1 MFFFDKKRYLYGT
14 INYNSHIM
22 NTKIELLEGS
32 IPCICPIGR
41 LDTTNSNDF
50 LEEVVKYTDATKLSG
65 SQKQEAGYLMM
76 DFSECSYI
84 SSSGIRVLL
93 TLEKKLKANGGNLFL
108 CCMSNEM
115 IQILD
120 MAGLAK
126 MFNLFDKITTA
137 LDEIKRLIN
146 KETNVETWQEGDISF
161 NLNINSVCEN
171 VVREWNDEGIASYK
185 ELCFSIGEGL
195 PAESVNDKNSPDKM
209 GFFTLL
215 NVAAFIPVD
224 NLSST
229 DFRCS
234 RDPERSGVM
243 VEKAI
248 SFDIYPQAVL
258 SVNCI
263 RTINVKALTD
273 IIFKKYDHKVSAAII
288 VDNNPG
294 KSMIYL
300 IFVINDNFL
309 KSLKGDEN
317 PDFLKFYDNFQTSQ
331 NLMPDDGQS
340 QLNTDY
346 NVNNKIFGVS
356 FELNELFEYKKDKS
370 LNNFLSEN
378 LSIINL
384 NDVKIIDFTG
394 EIVNP
399 VCWLFH
405 SDIIE
410 DAAKKRIEIQAEATF
425 KSNPVNSFLARR
437 LYPEASLIVIKSL
450 HGGYSA
456 STYQVETYDNDHR
469 RLRPTV
475 MKIANRAIITR
486 ESERCQLYSLPY
498 IFNNSAKVL
507 GTEFFGDY
515 GALSYNFVGISGEQT
530 KLKWLTK
537 YFEEWDFERL
547 EPLFD
552 KTFMQILKP
561 WYGQPVKKDIK
572 PFLDHDPTL
581 TFFPDLW
588 KAGESKFMISSDEKY
603 FIEKHSGQQ
612 LINPY
617 WFLKHVYPAK
627 RDLTISYN
635 TSVCHGDLNMQ
646 NILLDQDMNVY
657 LIDFSETKPRSIV
670 SDFARLEAIF
680 MIEHS
685 PASTYDELR
694 ETTAFLLDFYNSDRL
709 DKFPVTKYTGSYQAI
724 MDRNIN
730 LTRKM
735 RTYAFDSSLK
745 DPNLVP
751 YYFALLEWILPI
763 VCYSSAHENKQQLS
777 MIVSGMLCKKVVE
790 MLRLEI

>member
-1 MFFFDKKRYLYGT
+1 
-14 INYNSHIM
+14 M
-22 NTKIELLEGS
+22 NTKIELLEGF

-50 LEEVVKYTDATKLSG
+50 LEEVVKYTDGLKNSD
-65 SQKQEAGYLMM
+65 SQKQEAGYLLM

-93 TLEKKLKANGGNLFL
+93 TLEKKLKVNGGSLFI

-137 LDEIKRLIN
+137 IDEIIRLMN
-146 KETNVETWQEGDISF
+146 RETNVETWQEEDISF
-161 NLNINSVCEN
+161 NLIINNANEN
-171 VVREWNDEGIASYK
+171 VVREWNEEGIASYR

-215 NVAAFIPVD
+215 NVAAFIPYD
-224 NLSST
+224 HRSSP

-234 RDPERSGVM
+234 KDPERSGIL

-248 SFDIYPQAVL
+248 SIDIDYNALLNLSCKRAVNIKEL
-258 SVNCI
+258 
-263 RTINVKALTD
+263 AD
-273 IIFKKYDHKVSAAII
+273 IICKKFDHKVSAAII

-294 KSMIYL
+294 KSMLYL
-300 IFVINDNFL
+300 IFVINDIFL

-317 PDFLKFYDNFQTSQ
+317 PGFLKFYDNFQNTLS
-331 NLMPDDGQS
+331 NYGEN
-340 QLNTDY
+340 QLNNDD
-346 NVNNKIFGVS
+346 NGNKKIFGVS
-356 FELNELFEYKKDKS
+356 FELNELFEYRKGKT
-370 LNNFLSEN
+370 LNDFLSDN
-378 LSIINL
+378 LTIINL
-384 NDVKIIDFTG
+384 GDVKIIDFTE
-394 EIVNP
+394 EIINP
-399 VCWLFH
+399 ACWLFH
-405 SDIIE
+405 SDTIH
-410 DAAKKRIEIQAEATF
+410 DAYDKRIGIEADATF

-437 LYPEASLIVIKSL
+437 LYPEASIIVVKPL

-456 STYQVETYDNDHR
+456 STYQVEAFDNDHR

-475 MKIANRAIITR
+475 MKLANRAMITR
-486 ESERCQLYSLPY
+486 ESERCRLYSLPY

-515 GALSYNFVGISGEQT
+515 GALSYNFVGIGGEQT

-588 KAGESKFMISSDEKY
+588 RAGESKFLISSDEKY
-603 FIEKHSGQQ
+603 FTEKHSNLQ

-617 WFLKHVYPAK
+617 WFLKHVYPSK

-685 PASTYDELR
+685 PASTYDELK
-694 ETTAFLLDFYNSDRL
+694 ETTAFLLDFYNSERL
-709 DKFPVTKYTGSYQAI
+709 DKFPETKYTGSYQAI

-735 RTYAFDSSLK
+735 RTYAFESSEE
-745 DPNLVP
+745 DTNLAP

-777 MIVSGMLCKKVVE
+777 MIVSGMLCNKVVE